1 MRENAIWEIS
11 ANLSLILIGT
21 VHGDPRGLARAGKL
35 LDRLRPDLVTVEIS
49 PFSLG
54 YRLKHGRRWQRR
66 LLAALA
72 ELPAG
77 TESHLAIQ
85 RLAAQVALP
94 FEVRAAGDYSRR
106 VNVPWRP
113 LDLGF
118 LSRRHLPRYETELLS
133 PANLQALLAT
143 ADGSLADFVAGEFRR
158 ARQALAGP
166 PRRRIFPGVP
176 ETARRERFLAR
187 RLRGLVSRHRRVVHL
202 GGWEHL
208 VAWEDAPG
216 LWPDLAD
223 LKLRRLLLDEADQLP
238 DFEMHPIR
246 FKVQGSRLGV
256 CTSGTLH
263 NVCVGRRSVGNCL
276 QKFYSEKSS

>member
-1 MRENAIWEIS
+1 LRENAIWEIS

-77 TESHLAIQ
+77 AESHLAIQ

-133 PANLQALLAT
+133 PANLQTLLAT

-187 RLRGLVSRHRRVVHL
+187 RLRGLVSPGIAGWCTWAAGSTWWPGRMLPACGLIWRISSRDDCFWTRRTSCRTL
-202 GGWEHL
+202 KCIQS
-208 VAWEDAPG
+208 G
-216 LWPDLAD
+216 L
-223 LKLRRLLLDEADQLP
+223 K
-238 DFEMHPIR
+238 
-246 FKVQGSRLGV
+246 FKVQG
-256 CTSGTLH
+256 
-263 NVCVGRRSVGNCL
+263 
-276 QKFYSEKSS
+276 